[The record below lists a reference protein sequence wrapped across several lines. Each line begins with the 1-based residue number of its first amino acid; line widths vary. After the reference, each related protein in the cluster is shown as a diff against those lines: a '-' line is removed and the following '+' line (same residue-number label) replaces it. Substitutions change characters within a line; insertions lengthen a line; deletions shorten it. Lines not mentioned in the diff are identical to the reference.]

1 MNNFSHSNK
10 PPTSHPRPTPNVVPN
25 TVANNTQMTE
35 NQQRSLITYNHISY
49 LLYVVSYF
57 TAGLLWIVPIVMNY
71 AKRHDAHNSWLA
83 THFDWQIKTFWYS
96 IVLFL
101 IATLI
106 IIFAVGGLSV
116 SVIADSGNAA
126 MGSFLLVGLGV
137 LIIIFTVIWH
147 IYRIVRGWIALTDN
161 RPVP

>member
-1 MNNFSHSNK
+1 M
-10 PPTSHPRPTPNVVPN
+10 
-25 TVANNTQMTE
+25 MTE
-35 NQQRSLITYNHISY
+35 NQQRSLITYNHITY

-71 AKRHDAHNSWLA
+71 AKRHDANNSWLA

-96 IVLFL
+96 IVWFL
-101 IATLI
+101 VATI
-106 IIFAVGGLSV
+106 IIIVAVGGLGISV
-116 SVIADSGNAA
+116 MADSGNAA
-126 MGSFLLVGLGV
+126 MGSFLLVGLGL
-137 LIIIFTVIWH
+137 LILIFTVIWH